1 MKVKS
6 FEIENYRSLEH
17 IKIEEFDITTIF
29 YGLNNAG
36 KSNVLNALHV
46 IFKKKPKL
54 SVETQALSGLE
65 NFYSGVLPDFGN
77 NYFNNTSNE
86 IKFKVSIEVRSVEL
100 EIDPSIS
107 SLFSKSD
114 THLFGFVGTISKQE
128 PFEYNYS
135 EIKISEVNVGTKKI
149 YEQNEHGFFYFPSL
163 DRTRKNQ
170 SQLNQSFTK
179 ILDVFNDC
187 VHVIP
192 SERDMLETNSSDERY
207 QIELLNAK
215 EYVLNGEKEKA
226 ILLLESLT
234 KKPESTLGAYQLNSK
249 SFKKF
254 LYNLY
259 LSPQKHH
266 LFEIIDNTF
275 GSEPF
280 SFGNISFSKE
290 KDFLDV
296 MVSEG
301 SFRLPIKHLGS
312 GVMQSLFIIT
322 SIVCSKSKIICIE
335 ELEQN
340 LSPNLQYQIL
350 AKIQQLIKDGQFDQL
365 ILSSHT
371 SVYSKPKL
379 GAIYFL
385 EKTNG
390 KTKISEKEKTKISK
404 KIKGHFVHSNFEPGT
419 YKDKN
424 EYDSFQK
431 VTMPNRSFNG

>member
-1 MKVKS
+1 MKVKN
-6 FEIENYRSLEH
+6 FEIENYRSLADLK
-17 IKIEEFDITTIF
+17 IKDFGTTTVF

-54 SVETQALSGLE
+54 SIETQTLSDLE

-77 NYFNNTSNE
+77 NYHNNTSNS
-86 IKFKVSIEVRSVEL
+86 IKFKVVLEVRSAEL
-100 EIDPSIS
+100 DIDSNVS
-107 SLFSKSD
+107 KLFSKST
-114 THLFGFVGTISKQE
+114 THDFEFLGTISKQE
-128 PFEYNYS
+128 PFEHNYS
-135 EIKISEVNVGTKKI
+135 EMKINQVSVGSKVVYK
-149 YEQNEHGFFYFPSL
+149 QNESGFFYFPTL
-163 DRTRKNQ
+163 DKSRKNQ
-170 SQLNQSFTK
+170 SQLNQSFTR
-179 ILDVFNDC
+179 IMDVFNDC

-192 SERDMLETNSSDERY
+192 SERDMLETNSTDERY

-215 EYVLNGEKEKA
+215 EYVINGDKEKA
-226 ILLLESLT
+226 ILLLDSLT
-234 KKPESTLGAYQLNSK
+234 KKPESSAGPYQLNSK

-266 LFEIIDNTF
+266 LFEVIDKTF
-275 GSEPF
+275 ASEPF
-280 SFGNISFSKE
+280 TFGNISFSKE
-290 KDFLDV
+290 KDILDI
-296 MVSEG
+296 MVNEG

-350 AKIQQLIKDGQFDQL
+350 SKIQQLIKNGQFDQL

-379 GAIYFL
+379 GVIYFL
-385 EKTNG
+385 EKVHG
-390 KTKISEKEKTKISK
+390 KTKISEKEKETVSDKV
-404 KIKGHFVHSNFEPGT
+404 KGHFVHANFEPGT
-419 YKDKN
+419 YKSKA
-424 EYDSFQK
+424 EYEDFK
-431 VTMPNRSFNG
+431 KIIMPNRSFY